1 MSHKI
6 NKKQNTVELYPLVLI
21 PKGIFNKKSPYRGIW
36 LHFQEDANIH
46 IEKGFATSPENGKL
60 KIFADSESMKE
71 KIQNTV
77 IGEKKL
83 TVETW
88 KDLSD
93 RVDRLEEQM
102 KEKTKDINTINNTA
116 VFTVLDTYKKS
127 FWVAETTGSTPEFRI
142 PSDSIFRVCSSAS
155 EYTKKED
162 LTIKILNDDSGQPY
176 VNLSCPVIQCAKMT
190 DEKYDPNT
198 QLIHRVQNNI
208 IQTSTQFQY
217 KDEFIYQNIW
227 SYTDINKN
235 RINLSY
241 PIGDH
246 GKFTSLEILNNG
258 NTTVDSGSLKIEK
271 NIYLLNSD
279 SKIRIK
285 KGEE

>member
-1 MSHKI
+1 MNQKI

-36 LHFQEDANIH
+36 LHFLEDANIK
-46 IEKGFATSPENGKL
+46 IEKDFAVSPESGKL
-60 KIFADSESMKE
+60 KIFVDSENMKE
-71 KIQNTV
+71 KILNTV
-77 IGEKKL
+77 SKEENL

-93 RVDRLEEQM
+93 RVDLLEEQM
-102 KEKTKDINTINNTA
+102 KEKTKEIDTIKNTA
-116 VFTVLDTYKKS
+116 VFTVLDTYRDN
-127 FWVAETTGSTPEFRI
+127 FWVSETKESTPEFRI
-142 PSDSIFRVCSSAS
+142 PSNSVLRVCSSAS
-155 EYTKKED
+155 EFTKKED
-162 LTIKILNDDSGQPY
+162 LTIKVLNDDSGQPY

-198 QLIHRVQNNI
+198 QLKHRVQNNI

-235 RINLSY
+235 RIDLSY

-246 GKFTSLEILNNG
+246 GKFTSLEVLNNG
-258 NTTVDSGSLKIEK
+258 NTVVDSGSLKIEK

-279 SKIRIK
+279 SKIKIK
-285 KGEE
+285 KGGE